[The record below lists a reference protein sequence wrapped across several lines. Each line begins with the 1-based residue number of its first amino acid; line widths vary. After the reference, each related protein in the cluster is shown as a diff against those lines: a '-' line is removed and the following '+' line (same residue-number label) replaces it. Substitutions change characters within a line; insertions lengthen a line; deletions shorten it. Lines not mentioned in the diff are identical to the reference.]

1 LAVREDL
8 DIRQVLE
15 EFFALSNIA
24 HETKRILA
32 RGLRHKDAPLPSS
45 DQEYLSATL
54 THLGEAREG
63 FALCL
68 RTTSVSDPDELR
80 YLVRQILFDWSWL
93 EDLGL
98 VSETGGEIESVG
110 SQLLIFAHTYV
121 TLGLLPHLPPY
132 QVTYPQGR
140 PTYADIPVPHT
151 PGEVLLRI
159 EELEQ
164 VVSEAS
170 VLPMGELEP
179 DPLRRTYGFFETSAL
194 LAAHHLSLFLANQI

>member
-1 LAVREDL
+1 VREDL

-15 EFFALSNIA
+15 EFFALNNIA

-32 RGLRHKDAPLPSS
+32 RGLRHKDVPLPSS
-45 DQEYLSATL
+45 DQEFLSATL

-98 VSETGGEIESVG
+98 ASKTEGEIEKVG
-110 SQLLIFAHTYV
+110 SQLLAFAHTYV
-121 TLGLLPHLPPY
+121 TLGVLPRLPPQ
-132 QVTYPQGR
+132 QVTYPQGH

-159 EELEQ
+159 EELEE
-164 VVSEAS
+164 VVSEVS
-170 VLPMGELEP
+170 IVPMGKLEP
-179 DPLRRTYGFFETSAL
+179 DSLRRTYGFFEASAW
-194 LAAHHLSLFLANQI
+194 LAARHLALFLTNEI